1 MDRDDKSTCRQILRA
16 ARQALG
22 NREEAGLAIWDQ
34 LRAQPEWTAARSL
47 LLYVDVRGEVPTRD
61 ALREELMQEQRRVAL
76 PWCDGDEL
84 RAVLVRSMDE
94 MKPGRFGIPEPIEAV
109 RNNPDREMQAADFDL
124 IVIPAVGFDRHGQ
137 RLGSGRG
144 YYDRF
149 LAAAG
154 SETCL
159 CGIGFDC
166 QLVDVIPTEPHDRLM
181 DLIVTES
188 QVLRFT

>member
-1 MDRDDKSTCRQILRA
+1 MNRDDKATCRQVLRA
-16 ARQALG
+16 ARQDMG
-22 NREEAGLAIWDQ
+22 NRDAAGRAIWNR
-34 LRAQPEWTAARSL
+34 LRDQPEWTTARSL

-61 ALREELMQEQRRVAL
+61 ALQEELMQERRRVAL

-84 RAVLVRSMDE
+84 RAVLIQSTNE
-94 MKPGRFGIPEPIEAV
+94 LKPGRFGIPEPIPAI
-109 RNNPDREMQAADFDL
+109 RNLNDREMRAADFDL
-124 IVIPAVGFDRHGQ
+124 IIIPAVGFDRRGQ

-149 LAAAG
+149 LASA
-154 SETCL
+154 SPHTCL

-166 QLVDVIPTEPHDRLM
+166 QLVDVVPTEPHDRRM

-188 QVLRFT
+188 QVLRFA